1 MLRTLTLTNLALL
14 LFLTLFLLLLPSKA
28 SAEIECQIGI
38 SSGSVS
44 WSGEILGDKPYTC
57 ARTCRYNLATV
68 AVCFVNNGTCH
79 GEFVSNGKHCL
90 MSNGQIDP
98 SDGLRFGGNTVI
110 RDPSA
115 DPDKPWDPNAPS
127 SMPAKVMNV
136 IRGMPRDTTSGIQQA
151 QAFKDIAHIEGMGV
165 MTLDELLIKN
175 SQLLDINKG
184 YSSLMSTM
192 SGQLYSI
199 RNLSDYIEKNT
210 AQTAA
215 FSQMS
220 ANTLGNI
227 LNKLSDSGSG
237 GGTGGGD
244 SETYLKNISNAI
256 SNHFIGNSYSALAH
270 LDNTVSRLDSVKR
283 TLDDNYSSFTNYFA
297 FRMDSLEKALSGIGG
312 GGGDV
317 DLSGG
322 KSFIVLWP
330 SSFLSFLQTMRVSL
344 IPVTFRPICHSFK
357 LVSQMIEAWP
367 NTILRVASFT
377 RSRSMRALCVI
388 ANTTGIFT
396 CSRLIGGKLIR
407 LSVPVQKSVISTKA
421 VTLTFGR
428 CVNLT
433 SINTPRIRARPLF
446 PRVKTQTSRRRKFRL
461 MRSCFT
467 SPHRRGTRRTAK
479 G

>member
-44 WSGEILGDKPYTC
+44 WAGVTFGDKPYTC
-57 ARTCRYNLATV
+57 VRTCRYNLATV

-79 GEFVSNGKHCL
+79 GEFISNGNHCL
-90 MSNGQIDP
+90 NGAGQIDG

-110 RDPSA
+110 PDPSA

-127 SMPAKVMNV
+127 PMPNKVQNV
-136 IRGMPRDTTSGIQQA
+136 LNRMPTDTTSGRQQA
-151 QAFKDIAHIEGMGV
+151 QALKDMAFIEGMGV
-165 MTLDELLIKN
+165 MTLDNILIKN

-237 GGTGGGD
+237 GGN

-312 GGGDV
+312 GGGDDV
-317 DLSGG
+317 DLSGVESG
-322 KSFIVLWP
+322 IGSLNTGIDSVKSGIDNLNGLLGGNGLTKP
-330 SSFLSFLQTMRVSL
+330 GISSGVNFGEMPLYGSDSLAALNTEITELQKEYSEKIKDFRKLFSFDVSKLNTGEYKEHSLSFKFANGQETSIKSSVFPALVANAGL
-344 IPVTFRPICHSFK
+344 IS
-357 LVSQMIEAWP
+357 
-367 NTILRVASFT
+367 
-377 RSRSMRALCVI
+377 
-388 ANTTGIFT
+388 
-396 CSRLIGGKLIR
+396 
-407 LSVPVQKSVISTKA
+407 SVILFLA
-421 VTLTFGR
+421 ALAG
-428 CVNLT
+428 L
-433 SINTPRIRARPLF
+433 RI
-446 PRVKTQTSRRRKFRL
+446 VMGGGDK
-461 MRSCFT
+461 
-467 SPHRRGTRRTAK
+467 
-479 G
+479 

>member
-44 WSGEILGDKPYTC
+44 WPGVTFGDKPYTC
-57 ARTCRYNLATV
+57 VRTCRYNLATV

-79 GEFVSNGKHCL
+79 GEFISNGNHCL
-90 MSNGQIDP
+90 NGAGQIDG

-110 RDPSA
+110 PDPSA

-127 SMPAKVMNV
+127 PMPNKVQNV
-136 IRGMPRDTTSGIQQA
+136 LNRMPTDTTSGRQQA
-151 QAFKDIAHIEGMGV
+151 QALKDMAYIEGMGV
-165 MTLDELLIKN
+165 MTLDNILIKN

-237 GGTGGGD
+237 GGSGLPDSQLNSFMGSMSTTRSVINANSDNIVRAVRDVREAVRPVEFGINAVNEKLQLVNENLAGLSEGLFYTMEDNTNKIVSAINANGGGSGNGDLSGVQSGIDSIKSGIDNLNGLLGGNGLTKPGISSGVNFGETPLYGSDSLAALNTEITELQKEYSDKIKDFQKLFSFDVSKLNTGEYKEHSLSFRFANGQETSIKSSVFPALVANAGLISSVILFLAALAGLRIVMGGGD
-244 SETYLKNISNAI
+244 K
-256 SNHFIGNSYSALAH
+256 
-270 LDNTVSRLDSVKR
+270 
-283 TLDDNYSSFTNYFA
+283 
-297 FRMDSLEKALSGIGG
+297 
-312 GGGDV
+312 
-317 DLSGG
+317 
-322 KSFIVLWP
+322 
-330 SSFLSFLQTMRVSL
+330 
-344 IPVTFRPICHSFK
+344 
-357 LVSQMIEAWP
+357 
-367 NTILRVASFT
+367 
-377 RSRSMRALCVI
+377 
-388 ANTTGIFT
+388 
-396 CSRLIGGKLIR
+396 
-407 LSVPVQKSVISTKA
+407 
-421 VTLTFGR
+421 
-428 CVNLT
+428 
-433 SINTPRIRARPLF
+433 
-446 PRVKTQTSRRRKFRL
+446 
-461 MRSCFT
+461 
-467 SPHRRGTRRTAK
+467 
-479 G
+479 

>member
-44 WSGEILGDKPYTC
+44 WAGVTFGDKPYTC
-57 ARTCRYNLATV
+57 VRTCRYNLATV

-79 GEFVSNGKHCL
+79 GEFISNGNHCL
-90 MSNGQIDP
+90 NGAGQIDG

-110 RDPSA
+110 PDPSA

-127 SMPAKVMNV
+127 PMPNKVQNV
-136 IRGMPRDTTSGIQQA
+136 LNRMPTDTTSGRQQA
-151 QAFKDIAHIEGMGV
+151 QALKDMAYIEGMGV
-165 MTLDELLIKN
+165 MTLDNILIKN

-317 DLSGG
+317 DLSGVESG
-322 KSFIVLWP
+322 IGSLNTGIDSVKSGIDNLNGLLGGNGLTKP
-330 SSFLSFLQTMRVSL
+330 GISSGVNFGEMPLYGSDSLAALNTEITDLQKEYSEKIKDFQKLFSFDVSKLNTGEYKEHSLSFRFANGQETSIKSSVFPALVANAGL
-344 IPVTFRPICHSFK
+344 IS
-357 LVSQMIEAWP
+357 
-367 NTILRVASFT
+367 
-377 RSRSMRALCVI
+377 
-388 ANTTGIFT
+388 
-396 CSRLIGGKLIR
+396 
-407 LSVPVQKSVISTKA
+407 SVILFLA
-421 VTLTFGR
+421 ALAG
-428 CVNLT
+428 L
-433 SINTPRIRARPLF
+433 RI
-446 PRVKTQTSRRRKFRL
+446 VMGGGDK
-461 MRSCFT
+461 
-467 SPHRRGTRRTAK
+467 
-479 G
+479 

>member
-14 LFLTLFLLLLPSKA
+14 LFFTLFLLLLPSKA

-44 WSGEILGDKPYTC
+44 WSGETLGDKPYTC
-57 ARTCRYNLATV
+57 VRTCRYNLATV

-210 AQTAA
+210 SQTAA

-227 LNKLSDSGSG
+227 LNKLTDSGSG
-237 GGTGGGD
+237 GGSGSGLPDSQLNSFMGSMSTTRSVISANSNNIVSAVRDVREAVRPVEFGINAVNEKLQLVNENLAGLSEGLFYTMEDNTNKIVSAINANGGGSGNGDLSGVQSGIDSIKSGIDNLNGLLGGNGLTKPGISSGVNFGETPLYGSDSLAALNTEITELQKEYSEKIKDFQKLFSFDVSKLNTGEYKEHSLSFRFANGQETSIKSSVFPALVANAGLISSVILFLAALAGLRIVMGGGD
-244 SETYLKNISNAI
+244 K
-256 SNHFIGNSYSALAH
+256 
-270 LDNTVSRLDSVKR
+270 
-283 TLDDNYSSFTNYFA
+283 
-297 FRMDSLEKALSGIGG
+297 
-312 GGGDV
+312 
-317 DLSGG
+317 
-322 KSFIVLWP
+322 
-330 SSFLSFLQTMRVSL
+330 
-344 IPVTFRPICHSFK
+344 
-357 LVSQMIEAWP
+357 
-367 NTILRVASFT
+367 
-377 RSRSMRALCVI
+377 
-388 ANTTGIFT
+388 
-396 CSRLIGGKLIR
+396 
-407 LSVPVQKSVISTKA
+407 
-421 VTLTFGR
+421 
-428 CVNLT
+428 
-433 SINTPRIRARPLF
+433 
-446 PRVKTQTSRRRKFRL
+446 
-461 MRSCFT
+461 
-467 SPHRRGTRRTAK
+467 
-479 G
+479 

>member
-44 WSGEILGDKPYTC
+44 WAGVTFGDKPYTC
-57 ARTCRYNLATV
+57 VRTCRYNLATV

-79 GEFVSNGKHCL
+79 GEFISNGNHCL
-90 MSNGQIDP
+90 NGAGQIDG
-98 SDGLRFGGNTVI
+98 SDGIRFGGNTVI
-110 RDPSA
+110 PDPSA
-115 DPDKPWDPNAPS
+115 DPQKPWDPNAPS
-127 SMPAKVMNV
+127 PMPNKVQNV
-136 IRGMPRDTTSGIQQA
+136 LNRMPTDTTSGRQQA
-151 QAFKDIAHIEGMGV
+151 QALKDMAYIEGMGV
-165 MTLDELLIKN
+165 MTLDNILIKN

-312 GGGDV
+312 GGGDDV
-317 DLSGG
+317 DLSGVESG
-322 KSFIVLWP
+322 IGSLNTGIDSVKSGIDNLNGLLGGNGLTKP
-330 SSFLSFLQTMRVSL
+330 GISSGVNFGEMPLYGSDSLAALNTEITDLQKEYSEKIKDFRKLFSFDVSKLNTGEYKEHSLSFKFANGQETSIKSSVFPALVANAGL
-344 IPVTFRPICHSFK
+344 IS
-357 LVSQMIEAWP
+357 
-367 NTILRVASFT
+367 
-377 RSRSMRALCVI
+377 
-388 ANTTGIFT
+388 
-396 CSRLIGGKLIR
+396 
-407 LSVPVQKSVISTKA
+407 SVILFLA
-421 VTLTFGR
+421 ALAG
-428 CVNLT
+428 L
-433 SINTPRIRARPLF
+433 RI
-446 PRVKTQTSRRRKFRL
+446 VMGGGDK
-461 MRSCFT
+461 
-467 SPHRRGTRRTAK
+467 
-479 G
+479 